1 MAEYYAV
8 VRDSS
13 TESLSHYGIRGMK
26 WGVRK
31 AIERGDDR
39 ALSRQYR
46 KAQRKLRKLNY
57 ESNWF
62 IHDQKGQ
69 ILEKIRKSKH
79 APIKA
84 LGIATGAG
92 IRSKIHYLKAS
103 DPGDLYM
110 DRRRDKFKEAMNE
123 AFRGTKYDQSRLA
136 RQNNLKKARNTKRVR
151 ALKRKI
157 GLG

>member
-1 MAEYYAV
+1 MAEYYGV
-8 VRDSS
+8 VRSNS
-13 TESLSHYGIRGMK
+13 PELSHYGIRGMK

-31 AIERGDDR
+31 AIERGDDK

-46 KAQRKLRKLNY
+46 KAQRKLRKLNH

-62 IHDQKGQ
+62 KKKKKGQ
-69 ILEKIRKSKH
+69 ILEKIRNSKH
-79 APIKA
+79 KPIKA
-84 LGIATGAG
+84 IGIATGAG

-123 AFRGTKYDQSRLA
+123 AFRGTKYDQARLA
-136 RQNNLKKARNTKRVR
+136 RTANLKKARNTKRVR

>member
-1 MAEYYAV
+1 MAEYYGV
-8 VRDSS
+8 VRSNRP
-13 TESLSHYGIRGMK
+13 ELSHYGIRGMK

-31 AIERGDDR
+31 ALERGDDR

-62 IHDQKGQ
+62 IHDRKGA
-69 ILEKIRKSKH
+69 IWGRLADSKSKVG
-79 APIKA
+79 KA
-84 LGIATGAG
+84 AAFVTAARL
-92 IRSKIHYLKAS
+92 RSHVHNLQAS

-110 DRRRDKFKEAMNE
+110 DHKRDKFKQAMNE

-136 RQNNLKKARNTKRVR
+136 RQSNLKKARNTKRVR